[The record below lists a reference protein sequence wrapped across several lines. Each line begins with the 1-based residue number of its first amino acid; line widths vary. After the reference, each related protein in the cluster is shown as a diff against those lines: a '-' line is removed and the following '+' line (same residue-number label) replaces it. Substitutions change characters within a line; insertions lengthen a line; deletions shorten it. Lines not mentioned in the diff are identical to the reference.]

1 MSKLGKGLEALVQI
15 DEDEK
20 TGVKLIAIQDISFN
34 PYQPR
39 KSINKN
45 QLQELADS
53 ISENGIIQPIIVRKA
68 KNDKYELIAGQRRL
82 TAAQIAGFSK
92 VPAIVRTAKD
102 QEMLSLSLVENIQ
115 RENLNAVDEAMAYQ
129 MFVDEFKYTHEKIAG
144 IVGKSRVAITNALRI
159 LKLPEPVLEMIK
171 NDILS
176 AGHARAILQVDPS
189 LQIDFA
195 NYIVKNEMSVHQAEE
210 ISKKFENLRKE
221 KNPAK
226 RDIHLVAL
234 EQDLEKRFGTR
245 VKIKGYKKGKFEIY
259 YHSEDEFEKILNMIL
274 YKNET

>member
-20 TGVKLIAIQDISFN
+20 TGVKLIAIKDISFN

-39 KSINKN
+39 KSTNKN
-45 QLQELADS
+45 QMQELADS

-68 KNDKYELIAGQRRL
+68 DNNKYELIAGQRRL
-82 TAAQIAGFSK
+82 TAAQIAGFAK

-102 QEMLSLSLVENIQ
+102 QEMLTLALVENIQ

-129 MFVDEFKYTHEKIAG
+129 MFVDEFKYTHEKIAD

-159 LKLPEPVLEMIK
+159 LKLPEPIIEMIK

-195 NYIVKNEMSVHQAEE
+195 NYIVKNEMSVHAAEA
-210 ISKKFENLRKE
+210 ISKKFENIRKE
-221 KNPAK
+221 KKSAK

-274 YKNET
+274 HKNET

>member
-15 DEDEK
+15 DEDDK

-53 ISENGIIQPIIVRKA
+53 ISENGIIQPIIVRKT
-68 KNDKYELIAGQRRL
+68 KNDKYELIAGQRRI
-82 TAAQIAGFSK
+82 TAAKLAGFTK

-102 QEMLSLSLVENIQ
+102 QEMLALALVENIQ

-129 MFVDEFKYTHEKIAG
+129 MFIDEFKYTHEKIAD

-159 LKLPEPVLEMIK
+159 LKLPEPVIEMIK
-171 NDILS
+171 NDILT

-195 NYIVKNEMSVHQAEE
+195 NYIVKNELSVHNAEE
-210 ISKKFENLRKE
+210 ISKKFENLIKE
-221 KNPAK
+221 KKPAK

-234 EQDLEKRFGTR
+234 EQNLEKRFGTR

-274 YKNET
+274 NKNET

>member
-15 DEDEK
+15 DEDDK
-20 TGVKLIAIQDISFN
+20 TGVKLIAIENISFN
-34 PYQPR
+34 PFQPR
-39 KSINKN
+39 KSINKK

-53 ISENGIIQPIIVRKA
+53 INENGIIQPIIVRKA
-68 KNDKYELIAGQRRL
+68 GRDKYELIAGQRRL
-82 TAAQIAGFSK
+82 TAAQIAGFAK

-102 QEMLSLSLVENIQ
+102 QEMLILALVENIQ

-129 MFVDEFKYTHEKIAG
+129 RFVDEFKYTHEKIAD

-159 LKLPEPVLEMIK
+159 LKLPDPIIEMVK
-171 NDILS
+171 NDTLS
-176 AGHARAILQVDPS
+176 AGHARATLQVDQY

-195 NYIVKNEMSVHQAEE
+195 KYIAKHEISVHNAEE
-210 ISKKFENLRKE
+210 LSKRFENLMKE
-221 KNPAK
+221 KKPAR
-226 RDIHLVAL
+226 RDIHLVAI
-234 EQDLEKRFGTR
+234 EHDLEKRFGTR

-274 YKNET
+274 QTK

>member
-1 MSKLGKGLEALVQI
+1 LEKVWKLSFKLMKMT
-15 DEDEK
+15 K

-53 ISENGIIQPIIVRKA
+53 ISENGIIQPIIVRKT
-68 KNDKYELIAGQRRL
+68 KNDKYELIAGQRRI
-82 TAAQIAGFSK
+82 TAAKLAGFTK

-102 QEMLSLSLVENIQ
+102 QEMLALALVENIQ

-129 MFVDEFKYTHEKIAG
+129 MFIDEFKYTHEKIAD

-159 LKLPEPVLEMIK
+159 LKLPEPVIEMIK
-171 NDILS
+171 NDILT

-195 NYIVKNEMSVHQAEE
+195 NYIVKNELSVHNAEE
-210 ISKKFENLRKE
+210 ISKKFENLIKE
-221 KNPAK
+221 KKPAK

-234 EQDLEKRFGTR
+234 EQNLEKRFGTR
-245 VKIKGYKKGKFEIY
+245 VKIKGYKKANSKFIT
-259 YHSEDEFEKILNMIL
+259 ILRMNLKKSSI
-274 YKNET
+274 

>member
-1 MSKLGKGLEALVQI
+1 MSKLGKGLEALVQV
-15 DEDEK
+15 DEDDK

-53 ISENGIIQPIIVRKA
+53 ISENGIIQPIIVRKT
-68 KNDKYELIAGQRRL
+68 KNDKYELIAGQRRI
-82 TAAQIAGFSK
+82 TAAKLAGFTK

-102 QEMLSLSLVENIQ
+102 QEMLALALVENIQ

-129 MFVDEFKYTHEKIAG
+129 MFIDEFKYTHEKIAD

-159 LKLPEPVLEMIK
+159 LKLPEPVIEMIK
-171 NDILS
+171 NDILT

-195 NYIVKNEMSVHQAEE
+195 NYIVKNELSVHNAEE
-210 ISKKFENLRKE
+210 ISKKFENLIKE
-221 KNPAK
+221 KKPAK

-234 EQDLEKRFGTR
+234 EQNLEKRFGTR

-274 YKNET
+274 NKNET

>member
-1 MSKLGKGLEALVQI
+1 MSKLGKGLEALVQV

-20 TGVKLIAIQDISFN
+20 TGVQLILIENISFN

-39 KSINKN
+39 KSINKK

-53 ISENGIIQPIIVRKA
+53 IKQNGIIQPIIVRPA
-68 KNDKYELIAGQRRL
+68 GNEKYELIAGQRRL
-82 TAAQIAGFSK
+82 TAAQLAGFSR
-92 VPAIVRTAKD
+92 VPAITRTAKD
-102 QEMLSLSLVENIQ
+102 QELLALALVENIQ

-129 MFVDEFKYTHEKIAG
+129 RFIDEFKYTHEKISE

-159 LKLPEPVLEMIK
+159 LRLPPEVIDMIK
-171 NDILS
+171 DDVLS

-189 LQIDFA
+189 LQNNFA
-195 NYIVKNEMSVHQAEE
+195 QYIVKNEISVHKAEE
-210 ISKKFENLRKE
+210 ISKKFDKLTKE
-221 KNPAK
+221 KKPAK

-245 VKIKGYKKGKFEIY
+245 VKIKGHKKGKFEIY
-259 YHSEDEFEKILNMIL
+259 YHTEEEFEKILEMIMHQ
-274 YKNET
+274 K

>member
-15 DEDEK
+15 DEDDK
-20 TGVKLIAIQDISFN
+20 TGVKLIAINNISFN

-39 KSINKN
+39 KSTNKN
-45 QLQELADS
+45 QMQELADS

-68 KNDKYELIAGQRRL
+68 DNDKYELIAGQRRL
-82 TAAQIAGFSK
+82 TAAQIAGFAK

-102 QEMLSLSLVENIQ
+102 QEMLTLALVENIQ

-129 MFVDEFKYTHEKIAG
+129 MFVDEFKYTHEKIAD

-159 LKLPEPVLEMIK
+159 LKLPEPIIEMIK

-195 NYIVKNEMSVHQAEE
+195 NYIVKNEMSVHAAEA
-210 ISKKFENLRKE
+210 ISKKFENIRKE
-221 KNPAK
+221 KKSAK

-274 YKNET
+274 HKNET

>member
-1 MSKLGKGLEALVQI
+1 MSKLGKGLEALVQV

-20 TGVKLIAIQDISFN
+20 TGVQLILIENISFN

-39 KSINKN
+39 KSINKK

-53 ISENGIIQPIIVRKA
+53 IKQNGIIQPIIVRPA
-68 KNDKYELIAGQRRL
+68 GNEKYELIAGQRRL
-82 TAAQIAGFSK
+82 TAAQLAGFSR
-92 VPAIVRTAKD
+92 VPAITRTAKD
-102 QEMLSLSLVENIQ
+102 QELLALALVENIQ

-129 MFVDEFKYTHEKIAG
+129 RFIDEFKYTHEKISE

-159 LKLPEPVLEMIK
+159 LRLPPEVIDMIK
-171 NDILS
+171 DDVLS

-189 LQIDFA
+189 LQNNFA
-195 NYIVKNEMSVHQAEE
+195 QYIVKNEISVHKAEE
-210 ISKKFENLRKE
+210 ISKKFDKLTKE
-221 KNPAK
+221 KKPAK

-245 VKIKGYKKGKFEIY
+245 VKIKGHKKGKFEIY
-259 YHSEDEFEKILNMIL
+259 YYTEEEFEKILEMIMHQ
-274 YKNET
+274 K

>member
-15 DEDEK
+15 DEDDR
-20 TGVKLIAIQDISFN
+20 TGVKLISIQDISFN

-68 KNDKYELIAGQRRL
+68 GKDAYELIAGQRRL
-82 TAAQIAGFSK
+82 TAAQIAGFTK
-92 VPAIVRTAKD
+92 VPVIVRTAKN
-102 QEMLSLSLVENIQ
+102 QEMLALALVENIQ
-115 RENLNAVDEAMAYQ
+115 RENLNAIDEAMAYQ
-129 MFVDEFKYTHEKIAG
+129 MFVDEFKYTHEKIAD

-159 LKLPEPVLEMIK
+159 LKLPKPVIEMIK
-171 NDILS
+171 SDILT

-195 NYIVKNEMSVHQAEE
+195 NYIVKNEISVHAAEE

-221 KNPAK
+221 KKPAK
-226 RDIHLVAL
+226 RDIHLVSL

-259 YHSEDEFEKILNMIL
+259 YHSEDEFEKILDMIL
-274 YKNET
+274 DRNET

>member
-1 MSKLGKGLEALVQI
+1 MSKLGKGLEALVQV
-15 DEDEK
+15 DEDDK

-53 ISENGIIQPIIVRKA
+53 ISENGIIQPIIVRKT
-68 KNDKYELIAGQRRL
+68 KNDKYELIAGQRRI
-82 TAAQIAGFSK
+82 TAAKLAGFTK

-102 QEMLSLSLVENIQ
+102 QEMLALALVENIQ

-129 MFVDEFKYTHEKIAG
+129 MFIDEFKYTHEKIAD

-159 LKLPEPVLEMIK
+159 LKLPEPVIEMIK
-171 NDILS
+171 NDILT

-195 NYIVKNEMSVHQAEE
+195 NYIVKNELSVHNAEE
-210 ISKKFENLRKE
+210 ISKKFENLIKE
-221 KNPAK
+221 KKPAK

-274 YKNET
+274 NKNET

>member
-20 TGVKLIAIQDISFN
+20 TGVKLIAIKDISFN

-53 ISENGIIQPIIVRKA
+53 IAENGIIQPIIVRKA
-68 KNDKYELIAGQRRL
+68 DKDKYELIAGQRRL
-82 TAAQIAGFSK
+82 TAAHIAGFTK

-102 QEMLSLSLVENIQ
+102 QEMLALALVENIQ

-129 MFVDEFKYTHEKIAG
+129 MFVDEFKYTHEKIAD

-159 LKLPEPVLEMIK
+159 LKLPEPVIEMIK

-195 NYIVKNEMSVHQAEE
+195 NYIVKNEISVHAAEA
-210 ISKKFENLRKE
+210 ISKKFENIRKE
-221 KNPAK
+221 KKPAK

-274 YKNET
+274 HKNET

>member
-20 TGVKLIAIQDISFN
+20 TGVKLIAIKDISFN

-53 ISENGIIQPIIVRKA
+53 IAENGIIQPIIVRKA
-68 KNDKYELIAGQRRL
+68 DKDKYELIAGQRRL

-102 QEMLSLSLVENIQ
+102 QEMLALALVENIQ

-129 MFVDEFKYTHEKIAG
+129 MFVDEFKYTHEKIAD

-159 LKLPEPVLEMIK
+159 LKLPKPVIEMIK

-195 NYIVKNEMSVHQAEE
+195 NYIVKNEMSVHTAEA
-210 ISKKFENLRKE
+210 ISKKFENIRKE
-221 KNPAK
+221 KKPAK

-234 EQDLEKRFGTR
+234 EQDLEKKFGTR

-274 YKNET
+274 HKNET

>member
-20 TGVKLIAIQDISFN
+20 TGVKLIAIKDISFN

-53 ISENGIIQPIIVRKA
+53 IAENGIIQPIIVRKA
-68 KNDKYELIAGQRRL
+68 DKDKYELIAGQRRL
-82 TAAQIAGFSK
+82 TAAQIAGFAK

-102 QEMLSLSLVENIQ
+102 QEMLALALVENIQ

-129 MFVDEFKYTHEKIAG
+129 MFVDEFKYTHEKIAD

-159 LKLPEPVLEMIK
+159 LKLPEPVIEMIK

-195 NYIVKNEMSVHQAEE
+195 NYIVKNEMSVHAAEA
-210 ISKKFENLRKE
+210 ISKKFENIRKE
-221 KNPAK
+221 KKPAK

-274 YKNET
+274 HKNET

>member
-15 DEDEK
+15 DEDDK
-20 TGVKLIAIQDISFN
+20 TGVKLITIENISFN
-34 PYQPR
+34 PFQPR
-39 KSINKN
+39 KSINKK

-53 ISENGIIQPIIVRKA
+53 ITENGIIQPIIVRKA
-68 KNDKYELIAGQRRL
+68 GKDKYELIAGQRRL
-82 TAAQIAGFSK
+82 TAAQIAGFAK

-102 QEMLSLSLVENIQ
+102 QEMLILALVENIQ

-129 MFVDEFKYTHEKIAG
+129 RFVDEFKYTHEKIAY

-159 LKLPEPVLEMIK
+159 LKLPKPIIEMIK
-171 NDILS
+171 EDILS
-176 AGHARAILQVDPS
+176 AGHARAILQVDQS

-195 NYIVKNEMSVHQAEE
+195 KYIAKHEISVHNAEML
-210 ISKKFENLRKE
+210 SKRFENFNKE
-221 KNPAK
+221 KKPAR

-234 EQDLEKRFGTR
+234 EHDLEKRFGTR

-274 YKNET
+274 QTK

>member
-15 DEDEK
+15 DEDDK
-20 TGVKLIAIQDISFN
+20 TGVKLIAINNISFN

-39 KSINKN
+39 KSTNKN
-45 QLQELADS
+45 QMQELADS

-68 KNDKYELIAGQRRL
+68 DNNKYELIAGQRRL
-82 TAAQIAGFSK
+82 TAAQIAGFAK

-102 QEMLSLSLVENIQ
+102 QEMLTLALVENIQ

-129 MFVDEFKYTHEKIAG
+129 MFVDEFKYTHEKIAD

-159 LKLPEPVLEMIK
+159 LKLPEPIIEMIK

-189 LQIDFA
+189 LQVDFA
-195 NYIVKNEMSVHQAEE
+195 NYIVKNEMSVHTAEA
-210 ISKKFENLRKE
+210 ISKKFKNIRKE
-221 KNPAK
+221 KKPAK

-274 YKNET
+274 HKNET

>member
-15 DEDEK
+15 DEDDK
-20 TGVKLIAIQDISFN
+20 TGVKLIAIEDISFN

-39 KSINKN
+39 KSINKK

-53 ISENGIIQPIIVRKA
+53 ITENGIIQPIIVRKA
-68 KNDKYELIAGQRRL
+68 EKDKYELIAGQRRL
-82 TAAQIAGFSK
+82 TAAQIAGFKK
-92 VPAIVRTAKD
+92 VPAILRSAKD
-102 QEMLSLSLVENIQ
+102 QEMLTLALVENIQ

-129 MFVDEFKYTHEKIAG
+129 RFVDEFKFTHEKISD

-159 LKLPEPVLEMIK
+159 LKLPNPIIEMIK
-171 NDILS
+171 EDILS

-195 NYIVKNEMSVHQAEE
+195 KYIVKNEISVHKAEE
-210 ISKKFENLRKE
+210 LSKRFEDLNKE
-221 KNPAK
+221 KKPAR

-245 VKIKGYKKGKFEIY
+245 VKIRGYKKGKFEIY

-274 YKNET
+274 HTK

>member
-1 MSKLGKGLEALVQI
+1 MNKLGRGLEALVQI
-15 DEDEK
+15 DEDDR
-20 TGVKLIAIQDISFN
+20 TGVKLIAIKDISFN

-68 KNDKYELIAGQRRL
+68 GENSYELIAGQRRL
-82 TAAQIAGFSK
+82 TAAQIAGFTK
-92 VPAIVRTAKD
+92 VPVIVRTAKN
-102 QEMLSLSLVENIQ
+102 QEMLALALVENIQ

-129 MFVDEFKYTHEKIAG
+129 MFVDEFKYTHEKIAD

-159 LKLPEPVLEMIK
+159 LKLPKPVIEMIK
-171 NDILS
+171 NDVLT
-176 AGHARAILQVDPS
+176 AGHARAILQVEPS

-195 NYIVKNEMSVHQAEE
+195 NYIVKNEISVHAAEE

-221 KNPAK
+221 KKPAK

-274 YKNET
+274 DKNET

>member
-15 DEDEK
+15 DEDDK
-20 TGVKLIAIQDISFN
+20 TGVKLIAIEDISFN

-39 KSINKN
+39 KSINKK

-53 ISENGIIQPIIVRKA
+53 ITENGIIQPIIVRKA
-68 KNDKYELIAGQRRL
+68 EKDKYELIAGQRRL
-82 TAAQIAGFSK
+82 TAAQIAGFKK
-92 VPAIVRTAKD
+92 VPAILRSAKD
-102 QEMLSLSLVENIQ
+102 QEMLTLALVENIQ

-129 MFVDEFKYTHEKIAG
+129 RFVDEFKFTHEKISD

-159 LKLPEPVLEMIK
+159 LKLPNPIIEMIK
-171 NDILS
+171 EDILS

-195 NYIVKNEMSVHQAEE
+195 KYIVKNEISVHNAEE
-210 ISKKFENLRKE
+210 LSKRFENLNKE
-221 KNPAK
+221 KKSAR

-245 VKIKGYKKGKFEIY
+245 VKIRGYKKGKFEIY

-274 YKNET
+274 HTK

>member
-15 DEDEK
+15 DADEK
-20 TGVKLIAIQDISFN
+20 TGVKLIAIKDISFN

-53 ISENGIIQPIIVRKA
+53 IAENGIIQPIIVRKA
-68 KNDKYELIAGQRRL
+68 DNNKYELIAGQRRL
-82 TAAQIAGFSK
+82 TAAQIAGFAK

-102 QEMLSLSLVENIQ
+102 QEMLALALVENIQ

-129 MFVDEFKYTHEKIAG
+129 MFVDEFKYTHEKIAD

-159 LKLPEPVLEMIK
+159 LKLPEPIIEMIK

-195 NYIVKNEMSVHQAEE
+195 NYIVKNEMSVHAAEA
-210 ISKKFENLRKE
+210 ISKKFENIRKE
-221 KNPAK
+221 KKPAK

-259 YHSEDEFEKILNMIL
+259 YHTEDEFEKILNMIL
-274 YKNET
+274 HKNET

>member
-15 DEDEK
+15 DEDDK

-53 ISENGIIQPIIVRKA
+53 ISENGIIQPIIVRKT
-68 KNDKYELIAGQRRL
+68 KNDKYELIAGQRRI
-82 TAAQIAGFSK
+82 TAAKLAGFTK

-102 QEMLSLSLVENIQ
+102 QEMLALALVENIQ

-129 MFVDEFKYTHEKIAG
+129 MFIDEFKYTHEKIAD

-159 LKLPEPVLEMIK
+159 LKLPEPVIEMIK
-171 NDILS
+171 NDILT

-195 NYIVKNEMSVHQAEE
+195 NYIVKNELSVHNAEE
-210 ISKKFENLRKE
+210 ISKKFENLIKE
-221 KNPAK
+221 KKPAK

-274 YKNET
+274 NKNET